1 VNDFEIYSSSYNMNY
16 READPSDIEQMFI
29 VRLAVKENIL
39 LSTDLVTSE
48 ITKDYLIRRGKGW
61 ICEIESKLV
70 GFSIVD
76 LQDNSVWALFVHP
89 EYERMGIG
97 RKLHDLMLDWYFTK
111 TEQTIWLTTD
121 INTRAEKFYRKA
133 GWSEVER
140 IGKSEIKFE
149 MTANQWH

>member
-1 VNDFEIYSSSYNMNY
+1 MFY
-16 READPSDIEQMFI
+16 REAKPEDIDQLFD
-29 VRLAVKENIL
+29 VRYAVNENIL
-39 LSTDLVTSE
+39 LNTDLVTKESCE
-48 ITKDYLIRRGKGW
+48 DYITRRGKGW
-61 ICEIESKLV
+61 VCEIENRIV

-76 LQDNSVWALFVHP
+76 LLDQNVWALFVHP
-89 EYERMGIG
+89 EKEGIGIG
-97 RKLHDLMLDWYFTK
+97 RKLHDMMLDWYFTK

-149 MTANQWH
+149 MTANRWHQKKKSYL